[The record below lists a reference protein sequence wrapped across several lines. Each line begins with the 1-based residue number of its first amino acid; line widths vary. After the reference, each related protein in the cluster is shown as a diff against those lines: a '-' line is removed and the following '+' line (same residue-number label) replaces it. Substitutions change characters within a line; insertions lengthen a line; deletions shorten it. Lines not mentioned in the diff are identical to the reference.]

1 MTAAFVLLVVGVG
14 AALVEATRAR
24 TRARVPVLVAW
35 ALVSAT
41 LGLLGLGLGPPVVA
55 AVAVVAPVC
64 WWLLAAPRPAR
75 PLPAVR
81 SAPAAWYVLAVA
93 VAAALLAGPPD
104 PHPAGPLVV
113 HVLHAG
119 TPLAGAVSPAQLV
132 AGLGLLALAGS
143 PANRLVAALL
153 EAAGATRG
161 VTPHAA
167 PPSSTEPPTTEPSP
181 TEPPTTR
188 PPTPPATSPAL
199 RGGRWIGPLE
209 RILIVVLALSG
220 GQGALAALVAAKGV
234 IRFPEISKDHSGEKA
249 EQFLIGSLT
258 SWTIAAAA
266 AVLLALLGA

>member
-167 PPSSTEPPTTEPSP
+167 PPSSTEPPTTEP
-181 TEPPTTR
+181 
-188 PPTPPATSPAL
+188 PTPPATSPAL